1 MALLDLQGFV
11 APESDLA
18 TGSSTS
24 GASCG
29 SDVSLLL
36 CGPNHG
42 SEVSVT
48 LCGGH

>member
-1 MALLDLQGFV
+1 MALLDLQAMDSPIV
-11 APESDLA
+11 DMAN
-18 TGSSTS
+18 GSSSS

-36 CGPNHG
+36 CGGGHG
-42 SEVSVT
+42 SEASVT